1 MHNIYVSSIYK
12 RTLWFKNKV
21 WNKNIKL
28 STKTTKLI
36 KKYTDLQKVLRTS
49 RFSKKKHKL
58 SFADMLR
65 HDEIKKLI
73 IKFFSLKTKYAAKCL
88 NKNLN

>member
-1 MHNIYVSSIYK
+1 
-12 RTLWFKNKV
+12 
-21 WNKNIKL
+21 
-28 STKTTKLI
+28 
-36 KKYTDLQKVLRTS
+36 
-49 RFSKKKHKL
+49 
-58 SFADMLR
+58 MLR